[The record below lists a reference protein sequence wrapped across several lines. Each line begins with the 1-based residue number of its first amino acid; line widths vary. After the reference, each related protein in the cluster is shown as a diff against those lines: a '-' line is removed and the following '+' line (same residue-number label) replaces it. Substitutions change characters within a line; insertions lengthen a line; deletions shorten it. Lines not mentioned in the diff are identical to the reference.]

1 MGWREDARK
10 EVKKIMAGGK
20 FKLKEGENTF
30 RVLPNRNGLDRAP
43 YIIIMQH
50 GDVGPDKRLVNC
62 GKDTDGQGS
71 CWLCDRV
78 IPKLAKS
85 TKKSLRDKAEAMR
98 AKRQMIMQVASVDG
112 GDWDGPFLW
121 YVSTGGAKSL
131 STKMQ
136 NRLSSTRVFY
146 DHPIKGRNLT
156 INRVGTGMKDTSY
169 GAPEPDEGRTR
180 VPKEILKKLK
190 RFEEIIPEYDPAIQ
204 KAMFEGKEL
213 PRRETK
219 EAEDEAPKTSR
230 RRPKAEPEVEVE
242 PEVEEVEV
250 EPEVEEAEAEPEGD
264 DGDDFDFEG
273 DDSEAEPEA
282 EPEAEA
288 EAEAEPEADQG
299 EFDFEGDDSE
309 AEPEAEP
316 EGDDGDDFDF
326 EDETEAEPEAEP
338 EAEAEGDDLADFDFE
353 DGADEAAAEPPKK
366 AAPKKTTAK
375 KAAPKK
381 TTVKRAAP
389 KAAPKAAPRKT
400 TRRK

>member
-30 RVLPNRNGLDRAP
+30 RVLPNRNGLDNAP

-62 GKDTDGQGS
+62 GKDTDGDGP

-78 IPKLAKS
+78 IPQLAKS
-85 TKKSLRDKAEAMR
+85 QKKTLRDKAEAMR
-98 AKRQMIMQVASVDG
+98 AKRQMIMQVATVNG

-169 GAPEPDEGRTR
+169 GAPEPDEGRTT
-180 VPKEILKKLK
+180 VPKEILRKLK

-219 EAEDEAPKTSR
+219 AAEEEAPKATR
-230 RRPKAEPEVEVE
+230 RRTKPKPE
-242 PEVEEVEV
+242 PEVEEEAEADFDFEAEAAPDAEAEPDAEADGGQEEFDFEEGDAET
-250 EPEVEEAEAEPEGD
+250 EPEVEEEADGDEFDFEGGDAEAEPEAEAKEGDDFDFEEAEAEPEV
-264 DGDDFDFEG
+264 EG
-273 DDSEAEPEA
+273 EAEV
-282 EPEAEA
+282 EAEA
-288 EAEAEPEADQG
+288 EG
-299 EFDFEGDDSE
+299 
-309 AEPEAEP
+309 
-316 EGDDGDDFDF
+316 
-326 EDETEAEPEAEP
+326 
-338 EAEAEGDDLADFDFE
+338 GDDLADFNFE
-353 DGADEAAAEPPKK
+353 DGAGEAEPEPPKK
-366 AAPKKTTAK
+366 AAPKKTAAK
-375 KAAPKK
+375 KTAAKK
-381 TTVKRAAP
+381 TAA
-389 KAAPKAAPRKT
+389 KKTAAPRKT
-400 TRRK
+400 VRRK